1 MGDYQLKEIKIE
13 VTHRCPL
20 ACVHC
25 SSNAHSENT
34 REMQFDKCQE
44 IINSAH
50 QMGVTEIAF
59 SGGEPLCWPGIVEA
73 VKLAHDKGIKTVMY
87 SSGNAN
93 NAKAIFEEL
102 TKAGLQKIVFS
113 IYSCDEAEHNKITR
127 IADSFQNTIRAI
139 ECIKNLGIQPE
150 VHFVAL
156 ASNYKSIENLVYFLK
171 SIGVD
176 RTSILRFVPQGRGK
190 LIHKQG
196 VMTKKQSLDLSRMI
210 KRLWEKGF
218 DIRTGSPYNVLLIN
232 EDPKCMAAK
241 DRMIISPDLDVFP
254 CDAFKQIT
262 AEQITTPVKF
272 SNLGEATLQE
282 CWDNSSYFREVRKAL
297 SEITEPPCVSCGANK
312 KCLSGCLAQKFL
324 EYNTLYKNPDPACLL
339 GGDCGGIQ

>member
-1 MGDYQLKEIKIE
+1 MEEFKLKEIKIE
-13 VTHRCPL
+13 VTYKCPL

-25 SSNAHSENT
+25 SSNAHAENT
-34 REMQFDKCQE
+34 MEMQLDKCLE
-44 IINSAH
+44 IISSAH

-59 SGGEPLCWPGIVEA
+59 SGGEPLCWDGIAEA
-73 VKLAHDKGIKTVMY
+73 VKTANNMGIETVMY

-93 NAKAIFEEL
+93 RACEIIEQLHNV
-102 TKAGLQKIVFS
+102 GLKKMIFS
-113 IYSCDEAEHNKITR
+113 IYSCNEDEHNRITR
-127 IADSFQNTIRAI
+127 KADSFKNTIKAI
-139 ECIKNLGIQPE
+139 ECVRKYGIIPE

-156 ASNYKSIENLVYFLK
+156 ASNYLSIEKLVIFLK
-171 SIGVD
+171 SIGVE
-176 RTSILRFVPQGRGK
+176 RTSILRFVPQGRGRWIK
-190 LIHKQG
+190 EKDT
-196 VMTKKQSLDLSRMI
+196 MTRPQNRELARIIRELKDN
-210 KRLWEKGF
+210 GY
-218 DIRTGSPYNVLLIN
+218 DIRTGSPFNVLFVN
-232 EDPKCMAAK
+232 EQPKCNAAK

-324 EYNTLYKNPDPACLL
+324 VYNTLYKNPDPACLL